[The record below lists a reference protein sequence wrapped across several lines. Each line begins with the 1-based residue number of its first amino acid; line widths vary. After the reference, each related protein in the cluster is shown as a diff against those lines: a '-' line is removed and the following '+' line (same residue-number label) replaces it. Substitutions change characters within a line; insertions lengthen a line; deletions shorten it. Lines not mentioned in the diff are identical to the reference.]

1 MTLDTFKTPQVFAW
15 KEAMVL
21 LTQVCETHAALFAG
35 RVPLMNAVYA
45 TIAKHVAARDTT
57 PTMVAAV
64 TESLGAVT
72 AALLAAPPAA
82 APAAPQ
88 PFVGTWLAPLYAL
101 LRAPER
107 QAQAAAAACI
117 YAVVQSAPP
126 AALAPEADALAT
138 ELVHRLRR
146 SGCAVHDTVYACL
159 TVLLA
164 APAAQAAARAHVD
177 ALVTLALDALRSD
190 DFRARFAAAKFLT
203 FLRVTFPAT
212 CRGRA
217 QEVLAAL
224 ERTRYDRNADVR
236 AAVKEC
242 LTSFGPDAAAATIA
256 APVVA
261 PVPSATGAT
270 AGAAGA
276 GASATQPPLKKKA
289 TAGAVGGWAARLEIN
304 PQHVYRRLST
314 VEVEQMAAKE
324 TVERYMVEKD
334 AELALLRARVARL
347 EDVVLRLLHD
357 GDSDSANAS
366 LDGAADGNSDDVTT
380 GGEGAVSPVRRGPR
394 RSLATADSSA
404 WVAAMTHVCDAAT
417 AERGFAAFLDA
428 WDAEAPAAAPGAR
441 TRELQS
447 RLLRLMQV
455 AGPERAAPL
464 SVHTV
469 QRLLARL
476 FGPDSDALFKQQQH
490 EEGQEG
496 ERQDEDMERDDPQMF
511 SADDFATTVMPWL
524 EQLADHGQLAGVESV
539 RDAATA
545 ARLRVFLEHVAHE
558 QPANPFRNVADR
570 ILAEGSH

>member
-15 KEAMVL
+15 KEAMAL
-21 LTQVCETHAALFAG
+21 LAQVCEAHAALFAG
-35 RVPLMNAVYA
+35 RVPLMNSIYAAVA
-45 TIAKHVAARDTT
+45 RHVAARDTT

-64 TESLGAVT
+64 TERLGAVT
-72 AALLAAPPAA
+72 AALLGAPP
-82 APAAPQ
+82 APAAPAL
-88 PFVGTWLAPLYAL
+88 GAWLAPFYAL

-107 QAQAAAAACI
+107 QAQTTAAACI
-117 YAVVQSAPP
+117 YAVVQGAPA

-138 ELVHRLRR
+138 ALVHRLRR

-159 TVLLA
+159 TVLLG

-177 ALVTLALDALRSD
+177 ALVTLALDALRCD

-203 FLRVTFPAT
+203 FLHVAFPAT
-212 CRGRA
+212 CAGRA
-217 QEVLAAL
+217 PEAVAAL

-242 LTSFGPDAAAATIA
+242 LAAFGADSDAATRGSSSSLLSSSATAAATA
-256 APVVA
+256 A
-261 PVPSATGAT
+261 
-270 AGAAGA
+270 
-276 GASATQPPLKKKA
+276 ASAAASASAQQPPLKKKA

-324 TVERYMVEKD
+324 TVERFMAEKD

-357 GDSDSANAS
+357 GDCDSANVS
-366 LDGAADGNSDDVTT
+366 LDASGPDGDGDDGSVPR
-380 GGEGAVSPVRRGPR
+380 SPR

-404 WVAAMTHVCDAAT
+404 WAAAMTHVCDPAT

-428 WDAEAPAAAPGAR
+428 WDAEGAAAAAPAR

-455 AGPERAAPL
+455 AGPKRAAL
-464 SVHTV
+464 LGAATV

-476 FGPDSDALFKQQQH
+476 FAPDMVALFQQPQ
-490 EEGQEG
+490 QETEHG
-496 ERQDEDMERDDPQMF
+496 DDAPADPLMF

-524 EQLADHGQLAGVESV
+524 EQLADHGALADVASV
-539 RDAATA
+539 RDAGTA
-545 ARLRVFLEHVAHE
+545 ARLRAFLEHVARE

-570 ILAEGSH
+570 ILSADTQ

>member
-1 MTLDTFKTPQVFAW
+1 MILDTFKTPQVFAW

-21 LTQVCETHAALFAG
+21 LTQVCETHAALLAG

-72 AALLAAPPAA
+72 AALLAATPAA
-82 APAAPQ
+82 APAAQQ

-117 YAVVQSAPP
+117 YAVVQGAPP

-242 LTSFGPDAAAATIA
+242 LTSFGPDAAASAAAIA

-261 PVPSATGAT
+261 PVSPSATGA
-270 AGAAGA
+270 GAGA
-276 GASATQPPLKKKA
+276 GATQPPLKKKA

-324 TVERYMVEKD
+324 TVERYMTEKD

-366 LDGAADGNSDDVTT
+366 LDGTADGNSDDGITT
-380 GGEGAVSPVRRGPR
+380 GGECAVSPVRRGPR

-428 WDAEAPAAAPGAR
+428 WDAEAPAAPGAR

-496 ERQDEDMERDDPQMF
+496 VDMVGVGERDDPQMF

-570 ILAEGSH
+570 ILAAGSH